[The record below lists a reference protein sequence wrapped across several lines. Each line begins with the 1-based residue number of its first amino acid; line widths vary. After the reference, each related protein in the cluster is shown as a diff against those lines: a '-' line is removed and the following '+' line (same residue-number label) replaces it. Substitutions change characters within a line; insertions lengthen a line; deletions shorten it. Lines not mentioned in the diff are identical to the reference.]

1 MLSISATEG
10 LPLTSFLTKSTYLV
24 DFLPD
29 RVFSPELE
37 PRGKIP
43 SWYLTAM
50 RISQKGLYALQALT
64 VLARHYPDDV
74 VKTHDIAKA
83 ERLPEKF
90 LEAILRDLKRA
101 RFVNSIRGAGGGYLL
116 KRSPEQIFLG
126 EVIRSV
132 DGPLAPFEDAES
144 LRNRVKRDDRHR
156 ALFQVLLEVRDATAR
171 ILDRTSLADI
181 CR

>member
-1 MLSISATEG
+1 MLSINATEG
-10 LPLTSFLTKSTYLV
+10 FIPTSLFVKSTYLV

-29 RVFSPELE
+29 RLFSPELE
-37 PRGKIP
+37 PKGQIP

-64 VLARHYPDDV
+64 VLARRYPDDV
-74 VKTHDIAKA
+74 VKIRDIAS
-83 ERLPEKF
+83 EESLPEKF

-116 KRSPEQIFLG
+116 KRPPEQIFLG

-144 LRNRVKRDDRHR
+144 LRYRVKTDKRHR
-156 ALFQVLLEVRDATAR
+156 ALFRVLLDVRDATAR
-171 ILDRTSLADI
+171 ILDRTSLADL